1 MRKKTSIQSHVVCAS
16 AFFVHVS
23 LSERMRNIKL
33 VFKFELA
40 NFIEQNILI
49 CLPAKFEMAHVY
61 FHLYGGYRLHLVC
74 FEHTQV

>member
-1 MRKKTSIQSHVVCAS
+1 
-16 AFFVHVS
+16 
-23 LSERMRNIKL
+23 MRNIKL

-49 CLPAKFEMAHVY
+49 CLQAKFEMAHVY
-61 FHLYGGYRLHLVC
+61 FHLCSGYRLHLVC